1 MLIDNL
7 SHQSQHTA
15 YDISYYHLS
24 RLRRRQPPA
33 HLLYA
38 LNELCG
44 VSSLELAYYAQ
55 E

>member
-1 MLIDNL
+1 MLVDHL
-7 SHQSQHTA
+7 SHQSQHA
-15 YDISYYHLS
+15 ADDVPYHDLP

-38 LNELCG
+38 LNELCS

-55 E
+55 K